1 MVKQN
6 MICLTID
13 VLYYSLSKIS
23 IENQIV
29 INLFINKFI

>member
-1 MVKQN
+1 MAKQSV
-6 MICLTID
+6 ICLAIS
-13 VLYYSLSKIS
+13 VLYYSLSKIF